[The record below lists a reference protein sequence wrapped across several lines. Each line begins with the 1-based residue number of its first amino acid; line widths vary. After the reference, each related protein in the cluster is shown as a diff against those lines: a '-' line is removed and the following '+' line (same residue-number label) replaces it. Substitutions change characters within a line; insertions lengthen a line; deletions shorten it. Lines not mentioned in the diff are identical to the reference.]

1 MVDLLRRNRDFR
13 LLFAAA
19 IVSFCGDWFATVALL
34 GEVRDLTGSSV
45 GAGLVFVS
53 QSLPAFVATPLA
65 GPFADRFDRR
75 TVMQIITASQ
85 ALVALAFLFGGAGR
99 VWVFFAVQATIAF
112 LGAFYSPASQASLPN
127 LVSAEDLPRAASLL
141 GGTWGAMLAVGAALG
156 GVFSALFGRD
166 AAFLADA
173 ASFALAC
180 ALVSQI
186 RGRTSSPAAA
196 GTVRPRMRPLA
207 DTAEALRIARRDPV
221 LLALLGSK
229 AGFGLGTGV
238 VGLLTVLASEEF
250 GAGDG
255 GTGALLAAR
264 GLGAMV
270 GPIVVARYVSQDVF
284 KVLAACGLG
293 SLLYAAGY
301 GFVSGGPWIGFAL
314 VGVAVAHFGGGAQWS
329 LSSYGLQTR
338 AHDSLRGRI
347 AAADFALATLAMSI
361 SFVAA
366 GFLGETI
373 GTRPAMLVFAGVS
386 LLWGVTYLT
395 VTGPLRRRADAEPPP
410 AVD

>member
-19 IVSFCGDWFATVALL
+19 LVSFCGDWFATVALL

-53 QSLPAFVATPLA
+53 QSLPAFVATPLS

-75 TVMQIITASQ
+75 TVMRIITASQ
-85 ALVALAFLFGGAGR
+85 AAVALAFLLGGAGR

-127 LVSAEDLPRAASLL
+127 LVSADDLPRAASLL

-156 GVFSALFGRD
+156 GLFSAAFGRD
-166 AAFLADA
+166 AAFVADA

-180 ALVSQI
+180 VLVSRI
-186 RGRTSSPAAA
+186 RGRTSSVAA
-196 GTVRPRMRPLA
+196 GTIRPRMRPLA
-207 DTAEALRIARRDPV
+207 DTAEALRAARRDPV

-270 GPIVVARYVSQDVF
+270 GPIVVSRYVSQDVF

-301 GFVSGGPWIGFAL
+301 GFVSAGPWIGFAL

-329 LSSYGLQTR
+329 LSTYGLQTR

-386 LLWGVTYLT
+386 LLWGVAYLT
-395 VTGPLRRRADAEPPP
+395 ITGPLRRRAGVEP
-410 AVD
+410 ALAD